1 MIAHAPHPPL
11 PAGPVAEVRTVSITD
26 RTVTPNA
33 LVVAPATEVMW
44 HNDGRNRHTVTA
56 DGGAFSSRTMLTGD
70 EFTISAPAAP
80 GVYAYHCI
88 FHSFIRGTLTVSL
101 VALTAP
107 EPVDAGRPVV
117 LAGSVPGSGAGAPVR
132 VERREPGA
140 WVAVG
145 ETTTDASGGFS
156 VTSPPLASR
165 TAFRAL
171 AAGTISPSV
180 RAEVRPVVRAQR
192 TGRRLVVRV
201 RPAVPGARVRLARLD
216 LDTYR
221 WGPVA
226 TRRLSGGQARF
237 TLGAPGVYR
246 AEVDARG
253 GLSAAASRPV
263 EFRSGAFRQ

>member
-1 MIAHAPHPPL
+1 MIALHAHPSL
-11 PAGPVAEVRTVSITD
+11 PTTPTAVRTVSISD
-26 RTVTPNA
+26 RNVTPGA

-56 DGGAFSSRTMLTGD
+56 DDGTFDSPTLLTGD
-70 EFTISAPAAP
+70 DFTISAPAAP
-80 GVYAYHCI
+80 GVYAYHCR

-101 VALTAP
+101 VGLTAP
-107 EPVDAGRPVV
+107 DPVDAGRPAV
-117 LAGSVPGSGAGAPVR
+117 LSGIVPDAVAGAPVR
-132 VERREPGA
+132 VERRVPGA
-140 WVAVG
+140 WVPVG
-145 ETTTDASGGFS
+145 ETTTDAAGAFT
-156 VTSPPLASR
+156 VTSPPLLQR

-180 RAEVRPVVRAQR
+180 RADVRPVLTARRRGARLTVRI
-192 TGRRLVVRV
+192 
-201 RPAVPGARVRLARLD
+201 RPAGAAARVRLARLD

-221 WGPVA
+221 WGAVA
-226 TRRLSGGQARF
+226 ARRPSAGQVVF

-253 GLSAAASRPV
+253 GLSAAASRAV